1 MTIPVFGTAGFE
13 AAGLAAEGAGLVDD
27 GAGLVGAEA
36 AFVTAGLGAGLEL
49 AVVAPVN
56 GFLAAEGPVAGRL
69 KAAARSGHELNSIL
83 LTFQIQGLMYKS
95 VFSTNA
101 HSRFASVVVDCV
113 LGPPR
118 LARHT

>member
-36 AFVTAGLGAGLEL
+36 AFVTAGLGAGLE

-69 KAAARSGHELNSIL
+69 EAQLWS
-83 LTFQIQGLMYKS
+83 LTQLYYVDISQ
-95 VFSTNA
+95 
-101 HSRFASVVVDCV
+101 SRIGVKKCV
-113 LGPPR
+113 LNKR
-118 LARHT
+118 TIKVCASCC

>member
-36 AFVTAGLGAGLEL
+36 AFVTAGLGAGLE

-56 GFLAAEGPVAGRL
+56 GFLAAEGPPVAGRL
-69 KAAARSGHELNSIL
+69 EVQLWSLTQFYSID
-83 LTFQIQGLMYKS
+83 FSQSRIGVKKCDFYKCTIK
-95 VFSTNA
+95 VRVT
-101 HSRFASVVVDCV
+101 CC
-113 LGPPR
+113 
-118 LARHT
+118 